1 MNAVCIS
8 MPMATMAWPTFTEA
22 VAAAAI
28 SLGYQRSPVDLNS
41 RGDPGEPGA
50 DERLS
55 IVGEGCVATFS
66 RDVRG
71 KTSLSVAGDR
81 YTEATLR
88 ALGEELS
95 RAVVQQYIYRTLL
108 GNIHARGFDVVDE
121 EFKDDQ
127 TIRLKVRHGE
137 N

>member
-1 MNAVCIS
+1 

-28 SLGYQRSPVDLNS
+28 SLGYRRSPVDFNS
-41 RGDPGEPGA
+41 RGDSGEPVAG
-50 DERLS
+50 ERLS
-55 IVGEGCVATFS
+55 IFGEGCVATFS
-66 RDVRG
+66 RDARG
-71 KTSLSVAGDR
+71 KTSLSVVGDR
-81 YTEATLR
+81 YAEVTLR

-108 GNIHARGFDVVDE
+108 GNIHARGFDIVGE

-127 TIRLKVRHGE
+127 TIRLKIRHWE